1 MLTIKD
7 LTYKIEGKEILSNI
21 NWQIDTGQ
29 HAVLRGTSGSGKTT
43 LLHLIAGLIKPTTGN
58 IIVDNVNIPQLTR
71 SDCDKWRGHNVGMIF
86 QTLHLV
92 KALNVYDNLR
102 LARFAAGLP
111 EDSKFLQTLLKT
123 LGIEDKRHA
132 FSHQLSIGQAQR
144 VAIARALCTRPKW
157 ILADEPTS
165 ALDDN
170 HCAATLALLESQ
182 ANENGS
188 TLIIATHDS
197 RIYLHFT
204 HMLDLQPKLRK
215 AA

>member
-1 MLTIKD
+1 MLAIKD
-7 LTYKIEGKEILSNI
+7 LIYSIDGKKIIPAI
-21 NWQIDTGQ
+21 NWHVKTGQ
-29 HAVLRGTSGSGKTT
+29 HAALRGASGSGKTT
-43 LLHLIAGLIKPTTGN
+43 LLHIIAGLIRPSSGTITM
-58 IIVDNVNIPQLTR
+58 DNTDFLHMAPSALDR
-71 SDCDKWRGHNVGMIF
+71 WRGKNIGMIF

-111 EDSKFLQTLLKT
+111 DDAALLQTLLTT
-123 LGIEDKRHA
+123 LGIDDKRHA

-165 ALDDN
+165 ALDDY

-188 TLIIATHDS
+188 TLIVATHDA
-197 RIYLHFT
+197 RIYPGFSHIF
-204 HMLDLQPKLRK
+204 DLQHELRK